1 MGSGRKAMIIA
12 LVLAGAALLGGVL
25 YATLRGE
32 APEETAPMASREQA
46 GGPATGGPRASPPE
60 PVPSGS
66 GSTEAPEAAAPGN
79 EAPVSAP
86 PAPAPASRPRS
97 LASIRGGVS
106 KALRTCA
113 SRHTGDAV
121 RVFVSMD
128 ARVEGGRIQPAQVK
142 VRTSSPTS
150 EEFLRC
156 VGDAVQA
163 LSLPAPAGEPPGSFA
178 ATVSLL
184 TGNS

>member
-1 MGSGRKAMIIA
+1 MGSSRKATLVA

-32 APEETAPMASREQA
+32 APEDKAPVASQEQA
-46 GGPATGGPRASPPE
+46 GGPATGSPRASTPA

-66 GSTEAPEAAAPGN
+66 ESTETAEAVAPGN
-79 EAPVSAP
+79 EAPVAA

-106 KALRTCA
+106 KALRTCS

-128 ARVEGGRIQPAQVK
+128 ARVEGGRIQPAQVR

-150 EEFLRC
+150 EEFVRC

-163 LSLPAPAGEPPGSFA
+163 LSLSAPAGEPPGSFE

-184 TGNS
+184 TGSP